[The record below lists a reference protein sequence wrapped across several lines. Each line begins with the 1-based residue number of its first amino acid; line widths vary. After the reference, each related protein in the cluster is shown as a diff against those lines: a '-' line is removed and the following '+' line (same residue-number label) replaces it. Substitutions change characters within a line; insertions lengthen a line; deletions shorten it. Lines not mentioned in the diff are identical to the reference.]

1 MSRNDL
7 RPFRNARGGHF
18 QAEGYSMEA
27 NATFLRG
34 EPVVFNGS
42 GFIAECAN
50 DPSGVAGVAQESS
63 IDIEGRI
70 RATGTIIPV
79 IEPRESQLW
88 VCDRFATDGAATPA
102 TPSQANAIGRVGGLT
117 LNGAN
122 WTVDTGAGNTILKIE
137 DVIDRNNISVGN
149 PAFLRGVGVR
159 VIFRFIL

>member
-1 MSRNDL
+1 MSRNDI
-7 RPFRNARGGHF
+7 RPFRNARGGTF

-50 DPSGVAGVAQESS
+50 DPAGLAGIAQESS

-79 IEPRESQLW
+79 IEPRDSQLW
-88 VCDRFATDGAATPA
+88 VCNNFATDGAATPA
-102 TPSQANAIGRVGGLT
+102 TPSQANAIGRTAGLT

-122 WTVDTGAGNTILKIE
+122 WTVDTGAGNAILQID
-137 DVIDRNNISVGN
+137 DVIDRNGISLGN
-149 PAFLRGVGVR
+149 PSFIRGAGFN
-159 VIFRFIL
+159 VIFRFLA